1 MITEFLLDNLRNIR
15 EDQDL
20 TQEDMAKILNVSQP
34 NYARWEKKVKIIP
47 LTKLNQL
54 CNYFKL
60 SMDYVVGLSNKRI
73 IMSNDNVL
81 NKKLIGKNIK
91 NIRKRYNLTQSDLAI
106 TLHTTQSVISAYEN
120 GKTLILTSFLIQICN
135 IYHLSMDKICNRK

>member
-1 MITEFLLDNLRNIR
+1 
-15 EDQDL
+15 
-20 TQEDMAKILNVSQP
+20 
-34 NYARWEKKVKIIP
+34 
-47 LTKLNQL
+47 
-54 CNYFKL
+54 
-60 SMDYVVGLSNKRI
+60 
-73 IMSNDNVL
+73 MSNDNVL